1 MARSSSGAYIAA
13 MTQRIQ
19 RPGHVASRR
28 RVLACAGSA
37 LAGLAFAGTAHAQ
50 NVREGDLDG
59 KPVFFPL
66 NRIVISIFRGK
77 TVERHDMLLLRLE
90 LMNTSAITPV
100 ELAMPR
106 LRDAFVRIWSRLG
119 ARPDAADKGLDF
131 EAGRRA
137 MRAACDEI
145 AGPGLVKAVLLI
157 AHSSRRVKHLSD
169 S

>member
-1 MARSSSGAYIAA
+1 MARSSPVAYIPV
-13 MTQRIQ
+13 MTERID
-19 RPGHVASRR
+19 RPGYAASRR

-37 LAGLAFAGTAHAQ
+37 LAGLALVGAAQ
-50 NVREGDLDG
+50 AQSVREGDLDG
-59 KPVFFPL
+59 RPVFLPL
-66 NRIVISIFRGK
+66 DRIVISIFRGK
-77 TVERHDMLLLRLE
+77 SVERHDMLLLRLE
-90 LMNTSAITPV
+90 LVNTSAITPV

-106 LRDAFVRIWSRLG
+106 LRDSFVRIWSRLG
-119 ARPDAADKGLDF
+119 ARPDAAEKGLDF

>member
-1 MARSSSGAYIAA
+1 MKDRSVSRAA
-13 MTQRIQ
+13 TLGR
-19 RPGHVASRR
+19 RALVASAAS
-28 RVLACAGSA
+28 VFCVSA
-37 LAGLAFAGTAHAQ
+37 AVGTAGAQ
-50 NVREGDLDG
+50 AVREGDLDG
-59 KPVFFPL
+59 RPVFFPL
-66 NRIVISIFRGK
+66 DRIVISIFRGK
-77 TVERHDMLLLRLE
+77 TVERHEMLLLRLE
-90 LMNTSAITPV
+90 LLNTSAITPV

-119 ARPDAADKGLDF
+119 ARPDAAEKGLDF

-157 AHSSRRVKHLSD
+157 AHSSRKVKHLSD

>member
-1 MARSSSGAYIAA
+1 MAIG
-13 MTQRIQ
+13 
-19 RPGHVASRR
+19 
-28 RVLACAGSA
+28 A
-37 LAGLAFAGTAHAQ
+37 LAAAAPAGAQ
-50 NVREGDLDG
+50 APREGDLDG

-66 NRIVISIFRGK
+66 DRIVISVFRGK
-77 TVERHDMLLLRLE
+77 SVDRHEMLLLRLE
-90 LMNTSAITPV
+90 LVNTSAITPV